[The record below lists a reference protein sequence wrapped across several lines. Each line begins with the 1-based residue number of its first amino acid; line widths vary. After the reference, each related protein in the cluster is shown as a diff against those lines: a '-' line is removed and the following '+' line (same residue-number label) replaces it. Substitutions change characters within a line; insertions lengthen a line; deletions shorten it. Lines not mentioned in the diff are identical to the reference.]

1 MDDDPV
7 LRSLGADLERD
18 DPALA
23 ALLCGGPAPR
33 RSRAWPL
40 VVLVLI
46 PALLIP
52 ALLLP
57 ARVTLGLVAV
67 LLILS
72 SPVLV
77 AWLCAGS
84 PAHPDAPA

>member
-7 LRSLGADLERD
+7 LRSLGAELARD
-18 DPALA
+18 DPELA

-33 RSRAWPL
+33 PSHGWL
-40 VVLVLI
+40 LFVV
-46 PALLIP
+46 PLLIP
-52 ALLLP
+52 ALLVPVLLLP
-57 ARVTLGLVAV
+57 GRVTLGLLAV

-72 SPVLV
+72 SPLLV
-77 AWLCAGS
+77 AWLCAG

>member
-7 LRSLGADLERD
+7 LSSLDAYLERD

-23 ALLCGGPAPR
+23 ALLSGR
-33 RSRAWPL
+33 RRPHRHPTAWL
-40 VVLVLI
+40 LL
-46 PALLIP
+46 ALLLLIP

-57 ARVTLGLVAV
+57 GRVTLGLLAMLLV
-67 LLILS
+67 LT
-72 SPVLV
+72 SPLLV